1 MAETVQYGWYS
12 PKAAAQTG
20 TTIYRTL
27 EGTEV
32 EVTNVTDVDEDPYG
46 DPGTSFTA
54 PRSDAGRWSSGSGMG
69 GRRRRR
75 DRKRDVHTAG
85 EGDPWTYELGS
96 FP

>member
-20 TTIYRTL
+20 TTIYRTP

-46 DPGTSFTA
+46 DPGDFFHGTSERRGPVIEWVRYGRT
-54 PRSDAGRWSSGSGMG
+54 PTEKRS
-69 GRRRRR
+69 
-75 DRKRDVHTAG
+75 
-85 EGDPWTYELGS
+85 
-96 FP
+96 